1 MNQTADI
8 LNWHAKHAW
17 QPFTQMKLSAP
28 PVIIDRAEGLYLIA
42 SDGRKII
49 DAVGSWWVSIHGHN
63 HPDIVNAVQKQLN
76 ALDQVMYAGFT
87 HEPAARLSHRLS
99 EKTNGHLPR
108 AFYSDNGACAVEI
121 GLKMAFQ
128 YFVNCGRPEKSKFI
142 TLENGYHGDTIGTM
156 STGARSVFH
165 KMYEPLLF
173 PVFTAKGPD
182 QEGAIDSLRQIL
194 ESNSHEICGLILEPI
209 IQGAGGMIMY
219 SPSYLKEAR
228 TLCDQH
234 DVFLIADEVFT
245 GFGRTGS
252 FFACEQAQIWP
263 DIMALC
269 KGLSAG
275 VVPFAATLASEKV
288 YQGFYSDDRSHTLF
302 HGHSMTANPAGCAAA
317 NASLDLIDD
326 TCMTQIKW
334 IESWNQENLRT
345 LCAGRAS
352 SLIRTTRQMGS
363 VAAMEIALNSGYT
376 GSFSPNFRER
386 CVEKGLLVRPLG
398 NIVYLCLPYITER
411 SELDRIYEILEE
423 TIVEFGG

>member
-156 STGARSVFH
+156 SAGARSVFH

-173 PVFTAKGPD
+173 PVFTAKG
-182 QEGAIDSLRQIL
+182 
-194 ESNSHEICGLILEPI
+194 
-209 IQGAGGMIMY
+209 
-219 SPSYLKEAR
+219 
-228 TLCDQH
+228 
-234 DVFLIADEVFT
+234 
-245 GFGRTGS
+245 
-252 FFACEQAQIWP
+252 
-263 DIMALC
+263 
-269 KGLSAG
+269 
-275 VVPFAATLASEKV
+275 
-288 YQGFYSDDRSHTLF
+288 
-302 HGHSMTANPAGCAAA
+302 
-317 NASLDLIDD
+317 
-326 TCMTQIKW
+326 
-334 IESWNQENLRT
+334 
-345 LCAGRAS
+345 
-352 SLIRTTRQMGS
+352 
-363 VAAMEIALNSGYT
+363 
-376 GSFSPNFRER
+376 
-386 CVEKGLLVRPLG
+386 
-398 NIVYLCLPYITER
+398 
-411 SELDRIYEILEE
+411 
-423 TIVEFGG
+423 

>member
-1 MNQTADI
+1 
-8 LNWHAKHAW
+8 
-17 QPFTQMKLSAP
+17 
-28 PVIIDRAEGLYLIA
+28 
-42 SDGRKII
+42 
-49 DAVGSWWVSIHGHN
+49 
-63 HPDIVNAVQKQLN
+63 
-76 ALDQVMYAGFT
+76 
-87 HEPAARLSHRLS
+87 
-99 EKTNGHLPR
+99 
-108 AFYSDNGACAVEI
+108 
-121 GLKMAFQ
+121 
-128 YFVNCGRPEKSKFI
+128 
-142 TLENGYHGDTIGTM
+142 
-156 STGARSVFH
+156 
-165 KMYEPLLF
+165 
-173 PVFTAKGPD
+173 
-182 QEGAIDSLRQIL
+182 
-194 ESNSHEICGLILEPI
+194 
-209 IQGAGGMIMY
+209 
-219 SPSYLKEAR
+219 
-228 TLCDQH
+228 
-234 DVFLIADEVFT
+234 
-245 GFGRTGS
+245 
-252 FFACEQAQIWP
+252 
-263 DIMALC
+263 MALS

-326 TCMTQIKW
+326 TCMAQIKW

-363 VAAMEIALNSGYT
+363 IAAMEIALNSGYT